1 MKLFWGI
8 VKRDVRLSWRQGG
21 GAVVGVAFF
30 MISVCL
36 FPFGV
41 GSGADILAQIGP
53 GIIWVCALLS
63 ALLSLE
69 QLFQDDFQDGGLD
82 LLLLADTSLE
92 GVVLAKCI
100 ANWLCSGVPILIIAP
115 FLGIMLQMESS
126 ALPGLVAALM
136 LGTPSLSLIGAV
148 GAALTL
154 GARRGGALLALL
166 VLPLQI
172 PVLVF
177 GTGAVE
183 ASLSAEPMGIHL
195 AVLTA
200 LLVGLTPLCLWASA
214 AALRAAGE

>member
-1 MKLFWGI
+1 MRLFWNI
-8 VKRDVRLSWRQGG
+8 VKRDLRLSWRQGG

-30 MISVCL
+30 MIAVCL

-41 GSGADILAQIGP
+41 GSQAAILAQIGP
-53 GIIWVCALLS
+53 GIIWVCALLA

-82 LLLLADTSLE
+82 LLLLADMSLE
-92 GVVLAKCI
+92 RVVFAKCL
-100 ANWLCSGVPILIIAP
+100 ANWLFSGVPILIVAP
-115 FLGIMLQMESS
+115 FLGIMLQMEMD
-126 ALPGLVAALM
+126 ALPGLVAALA

-177 GTGAVE
+177 GAGAVE
-183 ASLSAEPMGIHL
+183 AALNAQPMGVHL

-200 LLVGLTPLCLWASA
+200 LLVGLAPLCLWASA
-214 AALRAAGE
+214 AALRVAGE